1 MSSSLEKR
9 IIDLIKQGKSNIEI
23 CQKLSLS
30 NDTFRNIL
38 LNLKNKGLEYDKRY
52 LLNGGTL
59 YTPNK
64 DQNGKS
70 VSNSVTLL
78 MKNKDE
84 LNALL
89 ISDLHLGTKEERLD
103 LLNLVYDYA
112 TKSGIHI
119 IINGGDLING
129 LTSERKNICQ
139 THLRQCEYFI
149 EKHPFDQGIL
159 NICVLGNHDVKGLN
173 SDGINFARILENYR
187 TDFAIAGVENGRVLV
202 KNDFINMYHPLSCNC
217 NNVPKKKL
225 VLVGHSHQYKVR
237 IINDNVLIYI
247 PALSNYVPASKG
259 IIPSFLKMKMGF
271 TGGFIEYVDLENL
284 AFLNDKVTSLGKQEI
299 EIKRSLKKN

>member
-1 MSSSLEKR
+1 MSSLEKR
-9 IIDLIKQGKSNIEI
+9 IVDLIKQGKSNIEI
-23 CQKLSLS
+23 CQKLNLS
-30 NDTFRNIL
+30 KDTFRDIL

-52 LLNGGTL
+52 LINGGTL

-64 DQNGKS
+64 EQNGKN
-70 VSNSVTLL
+70 VSSGVTLL
-78 MKNKDE
+78 LKNKDE

-103 LLNLVYDYA
+103 LLNLLYDYA
-112 TKSGIHI
+112 MKNGIHL

-129 LTSERKNICQ
+129 LSSERKNICR
-139 THLRQCEYFI
+139 THLEQCEYFI
-149 EKHPFDQGIL
+149 ENHPFDINIL
-159 NICVLGNHDVKGLN
+159 NICVLGNHDVKGLRK
-173 SDGINFARILENYR
+173 DGVNFARILENYR
-187 TDFAIAGVENGRVLV
+187 TDFAIAGIENGHILV
-202 KNDFINMYHPLSCNC
+202 KNDFINIYHPLSCNC
-217 NNVPKKKL
+217 NNTPMKKV
-225 VLVGHSHQYKVR
+225 VLVGHSHQYKVK

-271 TGGFIEYVDLENL
+271 NTGYISYIDLENL
-284 AFLNDKVTSLGKQEI
+284 TFLDGKVTSLGKQEI

>member
-1 MSSSLEKR
+1 MSSLEKR
-9 IIDLIKQGKSNIEI
+9 IVDLIKQGKSNIEI
-23 CQKLSLS
+23 CQKLNLS
-30 NDTFRNIL
+30 KDTFRDIL

-52 LLNGGTL
+52 LINGGTL

-64 DQNGKS
+64 EQNGKN
-70 VSNSVTLL
+70 VSSGVTLL
-78 MKNKDE
+78 LKNKDE

-103 LLNLVYDYA
+103 LLNLLYDYA
-112 TKSGIHI
+112 MKNGIHL

-129 LTSERKNICQ
+129 LTSERKNICR
-139 THLRQCEYFI
+139 THLEQCEYFI
-149 EKHPFDQGIL
+149 ENHPFDINIL
-159 NICVLGNHDVKGLN
+159 NICVLGNHDVKGLRK
-173 SDGINFARILENYR
+173 DGINFARILENYR
-187 TDFAIAGVENGRVLV
+187 TDFAIAGIENGHILV
-202 KNDFINMYHPLSCNC
+202 KNDFINMYHLLSCDC
-217 NNVPKKKL
+217 NNTPMKKV
-225 VLVGHSHQYKVR
+225 VLVGHSHQYKVK

-271 TGGFIEYVDLENL
+271 NTGYISYIDLENL
-284 AFLNDKVTSLGKQEI
+284 TFFDGKVTSLGKQEI

>member
-1 MSSSLEKR
+1 MSSLEKR
-9 IIDLIKQGKSNIEI
+9 IVDLIKQGKSNIEI
-23 CQKLSLS
+23 CQKLNLS
-30 NDTFRNIL
+30 KYTFRDIL

-52 LLNGGTL
+52 LINGGTL

-64 DQNGKS
+64 EQNGKN
-70 VSNSVTLL
+70 VSSGVTLL
-78 MKNKDE
+78 LKNKDE

-103 LLNLVYDYA
+103 LLNLLYDYA
-112 TKSGIHI
+112 MKNGIHL

-129 LTSERKNICQ
+129 LTSERKNICR
-139 THLRQCEYFI
+139 THLEQCEYFI
-149 EKHPFDQGIL
+149 ENHPFDINIL
-159 NICVLGNHDVKGLN
+159 NICVLGNHDVKGLRK
-173 SDGINFARILENYR
+173 DGVNFARILENYR
-187 TDFAIAGVENGRVLV
+187 TDFAIAGIENGHILV
-202 KNDFINMYHPLSCNC
+202 KNDFINMYHPLSCDC
-217 NNVPKKKL
+217 NNTPMKKV
-225 VLVGHSHQYKVR
+225 VLVGHSHQYKVK

-271 TGGFIEYVDLENL
+271 NTGYISYIDLENL
-284 AFLNDKVTSLGKQEI
+284 TFLDGKVTSLGKQEI

>member
-1 MSSSLEKR
+1 MSSLEKR
-9 IIDLIKQGKSNIEI
+9 IVDLIKQGKSNIEI
-23 CQKLSLS
+23 CQKLNLS
-30 NDTFRNIL
+30 KDTFRDIL

-52 LLNGGTL
+52 LINGGTL

-64 DQNGKS
+64 EQNGKN
-70 VSNSVTLL
+70 VSSGVTLL
-78 MKNKDE
+78 LKNKDE

-103 LLNLVYDYA
+103 LLNLLYDYA
-112 TKSGIHI
+112 MKNGIHL

-129 LTSERKNICQ
+129 LTSERKNICR
-139 THLRQCEYFI
+139 THLEQCEYFI
-149 EKHPFDQGIL
+149 ENHPFDINIL
-159 NICVLGNHDVKGLN
+159 NICVLGNHDVKGLRK
-173 SDGINFARILENYR
+173 DGVNFARILENYR
-187 TDFAIAGVENGRVLV
+187 TDFAIAGIENGHILV
-202 KNDFINMYHPLSCNC
+202 KNDFINIYHPLSCDC
-217 NNVPKKKL
+217 NNTPMKKV
-225 VLVGHSHQYKVR
+225 VLVGHSHQYKVK

-271 TGGFIEYVDLENL
+271 NTGYISYIDLENL
-284 AFLNDKVTSLGKQEI
+284 TFLDGKVTSLGKQEI

>member
-1 MSSSLEKR
+1 MSSLEKR
-9 IIDLIKQGKSNIEI
+9 IVDLIKQGKSNIEI
-23 CQKLSLS
+23 CQKLNLS
-30 NDTFRNIL
+30 KDTFRDIL

-52 LLNGGTL
+52 LINGGTL

-64 DQNGKS
+64 EQNGKN
-70 VSNSVTLL
+70 VSSGVTLL
-78 MKNKDE
+78 LKNKDE

-103 LLNLVYDYA
+103 LLNLLYDYA
-112 TKSGIHI
+112 MKNGIHL

-129 LTSERKNICQ
+129 LSSERKNICR
-139 THLRQCEYFI
+139 THLEQCEYFI
-149 EKHPFDQGIL
+149 ENHPFDINIL
-159 NICVLGNHDVKGLN
+159 NICVLGNHDVKGLRK
-173 SDGINFARILENYR
+173 DGVNFARILENYR
-187 TDFAIAGVENGRVLV
+187 TDFAIAGIENGHILV
-202 KNDFINMYHPLSCNC
+202 KNDFINMYHPLSCDC
-217 NNVPKKKL
+217 NNTPMKKV
-225 VLVGHSHQYKVR
+225 VLVGHSHQYKVK

-271 TGGFIEYVDLENL
+271 NTGYISYIDLENL
-284 AFLNDKVTSLGKQEI
+284 TFLDGKVTSLGKQEI

>member
-1 MSSSLEKR
+1 MSSLEKR
-9 IIDLIKQGKSNIEI
+9 IVDLIKQGKSNIEI
-23 CQKLSLS
+23 CQKLNLS
-30 NDTFRNIL
+30 KDTFRDIL

-52 LLNGGTL
+52 LINGGTL

-64 DQNGKS
+64 EQNGKN
-70 VSNSVTLL
+70 VSSGVTLL
-78 MKNKDE
+78 LKNKDE

-103 LLNLVYDYA
+103 LLNLLYDYA
-112 TKSGIHI
+112 MKNGIHL

-129 LTSERKNICQ
+129 LTSERKNICR
-139 THLRQCEYFI
+139 THLEQCEYFI
-149 EKHPFDQGIL
+149 ENHPFDINIL
-159 NICVLGNHDVKGLN
+159 NICVLGNHDVKGLRK
-173 SDGINFARILENYR
+173 DGVNFARILENYR
-187 TDFAIAGVENGRVLV
+187 TDFAIAGIENGHILV
-202 KNDFINMYHPLSCNC
+202 KNDFINMYHPLSCDC
-217 NNVPKKKL
+217 NNTPMKKV
-225 VLVGHSHQYKVR
+225 VLVGHSHQYKVK

-271 TGGFIEYVDLENL
+271 NTGYINYIDLENL
-284 AFLNDKVTSLGKQEI
+284 TFLDGKVTSLGKQEI

>member
-1 MSSSLEKR
+1 MSSLEKR
-9 IIDLIKQGKSNIEI
+9 IVDLIKQGKSNIEI
-23 CQKLSLS
+23 CQKLNLS
-30 NDTFRNIL
+30 KDTFRDIL

-52 LLNGGTL
+52 LINGGTL

-64 DQNGKS
+64 EQNGKN
-70 VSNSVTLL
+70 VSSGVTLL
-78 MKNKDE
+78 LKNKDE

-103 LLNLVYDYA
+103 LLNLLYDYA
-112 TKSGIHI
+112 MKNGIHL

-129 LTSERKNICQ
+129 LTSERKNICR
-139 THLRQCEYFI
+139 THLEQCEYFI
-149 EKHPFDQGIL
+149 ENHPFDINIL
-159 NICVLGNHDVKGLN
+159 NICVLGNHDVKGLRK
-173 SDGINFARILENYR
+173 DGVNFARILENYR
-187 TDFAIAGVENGRVLV
+187 TDFAIAGIENGHILV
-202 KNDFINMYHPLSCNC
+202 KNDFINMYHPLSCDC
-217 NNVPKKKL
+217 NNTPMKKV
-225 VLVGHSHQYKVR
+225 VLVGHSHQYKVK

-271 TGGFIEYVDLENL
+271 NTGYISYIDLENL
-284 AFLNDKVTSLGKQEI
+284 TFLDGKVTSLGKQEI